1 MAAACSVSSLNLF
14 ADVPVQVVI
23 DSSEWVQSKPIAAI
37 TDGPIRIHR
46 EADYDTFVD
55 LSQTMLEVSCKI
67 TKANKTNIVLADK
80 VATEN
85 LPLHTLFS
93 QVDLELN
100 GKVISSSTSTYAY
113 RAYLET
119 LLTYGQDAKNSWLT
133 ASGWYDSPKM
143 PPNPLPVVSD
153 QPAGFQSL
161 VEIFKFGREVTFIGR
176 LHQDMCNQDRFLI
189 PGVNIDLRFIRN
201 NDKFVI
207 LRASD
212 LTENYRIEITN
223 LSVWFRQLNVTDETK
238 VAFEQQIQRQP
249 CSYPLVRTEIRT
261 FGMPTGIKSFEED
274 NVFNGQLPRRV
285 VIGMVTDKC
294 MAGDYS
300 ESAFLFEDF
309 DISYMALSVNGK
321 QVPHAPLQMDTT
333 TGIGY
338 TSTRGFIS
346 LFAGIGKLFKDEG
359 IDISVADWNSNGKT
373 LFAFDLT
380 PHQTTDCFTQRR
392 RGNLRVSVRFDTALR
407 QPVNLMVYAEFEN
420 ILQIDGNRNIVM
432 DF

>member
-1 MAAACSVSSLNLF
+1 MAACSVSSLNLF
-14 ADVPVQVVI
+14 ADVPVQVVVEN
-23 DSSEWVQSKPIAAI
+23 SEWIQSKPFASI

-46 EADYDTFVD
+46 EADYDTFID
-55 LSQTMLEVSCKI
+55 LSQTILEVACKI
-67 TKANKTNIVLADK
+67 TKANKTNITIGEK

-100 GKVISSSTSTYAY
+100 GKVVSSSTTTYAY

-119 LLTYGQDAKNSWLT
+119 LLTYGSDAKKSWLT
-133 ASGWYDSPKM
+133 ASGWFDSPDKN
-143 PPNPLPVVSD
+143 PNPLPIASD
-153 QPAGFQSL
+153 QPKGFQELIEVFEASK
-161 VEIFKFGREVTFIGR
+161 EITLMGR

-201 NDKFVI
+201 NDKFVL

-212 LTENYRIEITN
+212 ATENYRIEITS

-238 VAFEQQIQRQP
+238 IAFERQIQHQP
-249 CSYPLVRTEIRT
+249 CAYPFVRTELRT

-274 NVFNGQLPRRV
+274 NVFNGQLPRRIIV
-285 VIGMVTDKC
+285 GMVTDKA
-294 MAGDYS
+294 MAGHYS
-300 ESAFLFEDF
+300 ESAFFFSDF

-333 TGIGY
+333 TGTGY
-338 TSTRGFIS
+338 TATRGFIS
-346 LFAGIGKLFKDEG
+346 LYAGIGKLFKDEG
-359 IDISVADWNSNGKT
+359 VDINVTDWNSNGKT

-392 RGNLRVSVRFDTALR
+392 RGNLRISIRFDVALV
-407 QPVNLMVYAEFEN
+407 QPVNMIVYAEFEN
-420 ILQIDGNRNIVM
+420 LIHIDANRNIVM